1 MKTHT
6 GREKTATDRDTRST
20 MQLRCLTPCADFQN
34 QFQIVTFTKL
44 LKDDMK
50 YEELVKNHAAE
61 LIEKLVTDVV
71 TKDPV
76 EIRFDFEDD
85 DQWAIISMHI
95 YEEDKEISVKLHANN
110 RYALYFGYYD
120 DEDEFFEIT
129 KTLTEEEKDGLPKRL
144 QKVMEKVLAD
154 EKGMRMPGN
163 FLSR

>member
-1 MKTHT
+1 
-6 GREKTATDRDTRST
+6 
-20 MQLRCLTPCADFQN
+20 
-34 QFQIVTFTKL
+34 
-44 LKDDMK
+44 MK
-50 YEELVKNHAAE
+50 YEELVEKHAPA
-61 LIEKLVTDVV
+61 LIEKLVTDLL

-95 YEEDKEISVKLHANN
+95 YEEDKEISVKLHPNS

-129 KTLTEEEKDGLPKRL
+129 KTLTEAEKDVLPKRL